1 MLEFDQ
7 NILSEYPLKEA
18 SLDFKTTGSQRKD
31 MFRSRMRCDHKTKMQ
46 HSTTMWLTIQRPS
59 RINYSSNICV
69 SPSNFDHSL
78 FWGCSG
84 DQNDQWQA
92 PSQIP
97 LVFCSPICGLD
108 SCNYSTECPEI
119 PPWYSNLLFGL
130 YHIRNSGCMGFNKV
144 RQKVRNLTD
153 ASSPTWVAERCQS
166 WQRHLSSWCYSETWL
181 NHITMVSRLQSHL
194 LIHLFTVL
202 ESMADPSIFPILT
215 ASSILLAILTTSCQ
229 SSNVVAVVWEL
240 LETFQ

>member
-1 MLEFDQ
+1 MFWRQ
-7 NILSEYPLKEA
+7 
-18 SLDFKTTGSQRKD
+18 FSQW
-31 MFRSRMRCDHKTKMQ
+31 H
-46 HSTTMWLTIQRPS
+46 P
-59 RINYSSNICV
+59 
-69 SPSNFDHSL
+69 
-78 FWGCSG
+78 
-84 DQNDQWQA
+84 
-92 PSQIP
+92 PSQTP
-97 LVFCSPICGLD
+97 LVSCSPTSGLD
-108 SCNYSTECPEI
+108 SCNCSIEMAED

-130 YHIRNSGCMGFNKV
+130 YHIRNRGCMGFNRV
-144 RQKVRNLTD
+144 RQKVWNLTD

-229 SSNVVAVVWEL
+229 FSNVVAVVWEL